1 MLTTHH
7 HDSART
13 FLARAESWLLER
25 QIECATALQSARNA
39 SGNDA
44 LYERPTYWATVE
56 DEGSVVGC
64 CYRTPPY
71 HVGVTALPEDS
82 ITTLIADLAATYDK
96 VSGFSGP
103 EGTATVFAKVWTA
116 LRGGSWRVTGRQ
128 RLLALPTEDPPARP
142 IPGVLRL
149 AGRTDIALAQG
160 WGAALSLDSRGTPF
174 DGDFCAKLA
183 AAKRLYF
190 WVDDQ
195 PRCMVGVLRESPRF
209 AAVGLVYTPAT
220 YRGKGYATSALTA
233 LQRLFVERGLERS
246 YLYVDPANDAGKALG
261 ERLGGTLVH
270 DEVDIEC
277 G

>member
-1 MLTTHH
+1 MLTIHH

-13 FLARAESWLLER
+13 FLARAKGWLLDRE
-25 QIECATALQSARNA
+25 IECATALQSATNA

-56 DEGSVVGC
+56 DENSIVGC

-71 HVGVTALPEDS
+71 LVGVTALPEDAV
-82 ITTLIADLAATYDK
+82 TTLIADLSVTYDK

-103 EGTATVFAKVWTA
+103 EETATGLAKVWTA
-116 LRGGSWRVTGRQ
+116 LRGGSWRVTSRQ
-128 RLLALPTEDPPARP
+128 RLLALPAEPLPRDT
-142 IPGVLRL
+142 PGVLRL
-149 AGRTDIALAQG
+149 AGPKDAGLAQS

-174 DGDFCAKLA
+174 NATFCTQLA

-195 PRCMVGVLRESPRF
+195 PRCMVGVLRESNRF
-209 AAVGLVYTPAT
+209 AAVGLVYTPAA
-220 YRGKGYATSALTA
+220 YRAQGYATMALTA

-246 YLYVDPANDAGKALG
+246 YLYVDPANDAARALG
-261 ERLGGTLVH
+261 ERLGGTPVH

-277 G
+277 R